1 MGRLLEN
8 IAISFLASFVFAWL
22 IIKTDVYH
30 RVLSHD
36 HDTKGIQKFH
46 SVAVPRIGG
55 IAFLVG
61 LACGGMYFG
70 LKDDNILTLA
80 KWAGIAVLPVFLGG
94 LFEDVTK
101 NVTPRDRLLL
111 AFLSA
116 AIAYYELDVGL
127 LRVGWIWFDESVMV
141 FPGISLVLTMLMV
154 GGVSQAANVIDGFH
168 GLLMGIAILALIA
181 LSQVAHIAGNDWLAL
196 YMSIMIGSLLGVF
209 AFNYPNGKIFLGD
222 GGAYLVGFL
231 LAVFGL
237 LVVRNEKVSPWC
249 PLLILIYPVFE
260 TLFSIYRKKVMR
272 GRSAMSPDRLHLHM
286 LVYHRVLSRTDFK
299 SQTNRNAATGAIMW
313 LIGGLPMI
321 PAVVW
326 WDNATVLVF
335 SIFLYCAGY
344 LTLYFWIIR
353 YKLQH
358 IKWFIN

>member
-1 MGRLLEN
+1 
-8 IAISFLASFVFAWL
+8 
-22 IIKTDVYH
+22 
-30 RVLSHD
+30 
-36 HDTKGIQKFH
+36 
-46 SVAVPRIGG
+46 VAVPRIGG

-94 LFEDVTK
+94 FLEDVTK

-127 LRVGWIWFDESVMV
+127 LRVGWIWFDENVMV

-168 GLLMGIAILALIA
+168 GLLIGIAILALIA

-209 AFNYPNGKIFLGD
+209 AFNYPKGKIFLGD

-237 LVVRNEKVSPWC
+237 LLVRNEEISPWC
-249 PLLILIYPVFE
+249 PLLVLI
-260 TLFSIYRKKVMR
+260 FS
-272 GRSAMSPDRLHLHM
+272 
-286 LVYHRVLSRTDFK
+286 VY
-299 SQTNRNAATGAIMW
+299 
-313 LIGGLPMI
+313 
-321 PAVVW
+321 
-326 WDNATVLVF
+326 
-335 SIFLYCAGY
+335 
-344 LTLYFWIIR
+344 
-353 YKLQH
+353 
-358 IKWFIN
+358 